1 MSKPLVVT
9 ISHSL
14 GKEEALRRLQ
24 GGLAETMRLLAANK
38 VVLVENAWTDNRANF
53 SVRAVGQTVTG
64 TIEVEADV
72 VRLEA
77 QLPWLLAMFAE
88 RVKTYIASRG
98 TLLLGK
104 K

>member
-24 GGLAETMRLLAANK
+24 GGLAETMRLLANK

-98 TLLLGK
+98 TLLLGRK
-104 K
+104 

>member
-1 MSKPLVVT
+1 VSKPLVVT

-24 GGLAETMRLLAANK
+24 GGLAETMRLLANK

-98 TLLLGK
+98 TLLLGRK
-104 K
+104 